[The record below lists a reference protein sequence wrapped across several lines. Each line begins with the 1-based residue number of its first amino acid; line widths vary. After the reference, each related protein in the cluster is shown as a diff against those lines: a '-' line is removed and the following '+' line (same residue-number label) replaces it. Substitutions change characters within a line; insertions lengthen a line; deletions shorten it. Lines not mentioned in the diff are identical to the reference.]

1 MMRGF
6 STKYALTKGI
16 EEVEVNPSLS
26 GDAKYVYC
34 ITKGYPTQLVV
45 GRDFFEDRGAAERDA
60 RRRATEKIA
69 SLERQIARL
78 VKKMREWS

>member
-1 MMRGF
+1 MRGF

-26 GDAKYVYC
+26 GDAKYVY
-34 ITKGYPTQLVV
+34 ITNGYPNQLVV
-45 GRDFFEDRGAAERDA
+45 GRDFFEDRSAAERDA

-69 SLERQIARL
+69 ALERQIARL
-78 VKKMREWS
+78 VKKVREWS

>member
-1 MMRGF
+1 MRGF

-26 GDAKYVYC
+26 GDAKYVYY
-34 ITKGYPTQLVV
+34 ITNGYSNQLVV
-45 GRDFFEDRGAAERDA
+45 GRDFFEDRSAAERDA

-69 SLERQIARL
+69 ALERQIARL
-78 VKKMREWS
+78 VKKVREWS